1 MTNPPAIEEG
11 LLELSTRSALFDIA
25 CDAALARNDQRF
37 REAMDA
43 FWRIPS
49 DSNGDER

>member
-1 MTNPPAIEEG
+1 MTDFARDIAQFSE
-11 LLELSTRSALFDIA
+11 RSRLFDIA

>member
-1 MTNPPAIEEG
+1 VSAQLTRDIAQ
-11 LLELSTRSALFDIA
+11 LSTRCALFDIA
-25 CDAALARNDQRF
+25 CDAALARDDQRF